1 MGFTFGS
8 DPELMLITEDGKY
21 KSAITIVPGSKSRK
35 LKIGN
40 CHYYYDNVLAECNI
54 QPANSKSETI
64 ENIRTA
70 LRQYAE
76 IVAAHGVKL
85 VIQAAQRYP
94 REELKTK
101 EAKYVGCKSESCAY
115 ELIDEVDPRPLQ
127 RKFKTTPLRTAG
139 GHIHLG
145 TPLGFEYLSS
155 ISLVRMLDLFV
166 GVPSLYLD
174 NDPSSSERRKLYG
187 EAGRY
192 RRPEHGVEYRVLS
205 NFWLG
210 SPQLVGLI
218 YDLCE
223 YTIDFVDRGK
233 GQELWKIDEATL
245 ESDDFWNNGG
255 DPRKCHQ
262 CHGYDVKLL
271 RDCFKTGNKQ
281 MAWPLM
287 SLVEKY
293 LPPGL
298 CKEIVKESAL
308 SRDFYSAWNL

>member
-1 MGFTFGS
+1 MNFRFGG
-8 DPELMLITEDGKY
+8 DPEFMLKDTIGQF
-21 KSAITIVPGSKSRK
+21 KSAIGIIPGSKSKKFR
-35 LKIGN
+35 IGDYF
-40 CHYYYDNVLAECNI
+40 YYYDNVLAECNI
-54 QPANSKSETI
+54 QPASSKDEAI
-64 ENIRTA
+64 KNIRTA
-70 LRQYAE
+70 LQQYAE
-76 IVAAHGVKL
+76 LVGSHGVKL
-85 VIQAAQRYP
+85 VVQAAQRYP
-94 REELKTK
+94 RKELQTK
-101 EAKYVGCKSESCAY
+101 EAKHVGCKSESCAY

-127 RKFKTTPLRTAG
+127 KKFKKTTLRTAG

-155 ISLVRMLDLFV
+155 ISLIRMIDLFV
-166 GVPSLYLD
+166 GIPSLYLD

-192 RRPEHGVEYRVLS
+192 RRPKHGVEYRALS

-233 GQELWKIDEATL
+233 NQELWKIDESTL

-287 SLVEKY
+287 SLVERY

-298 CKEIVKESAL
+298 CNEIVKESAF
-308 SRDFYSAWNL
+308 SRDFYSAWSL